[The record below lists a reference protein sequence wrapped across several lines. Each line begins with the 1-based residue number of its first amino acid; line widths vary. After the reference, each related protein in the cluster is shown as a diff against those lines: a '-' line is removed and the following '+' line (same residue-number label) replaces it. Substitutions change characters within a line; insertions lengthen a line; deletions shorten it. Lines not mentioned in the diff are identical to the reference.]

1 MKYRHSYHAG
11 NFADTMKHLVLLEL
25 LHALL
30 RKPGKFVFIETHAGR
45 GEYPIVRREM
55 RATAEYRAGIGR
67 LLVNRERLDGPI
79 RDYVELVLRLGGSPQ
94 SGRLQRY
101 PGSPLLA
108 AALLRPTDRAVL
120 LELEP
125 GERRALER
133 ALESHRNV
141 GVRGEDGYAALRGLL
156 PPPERRGLVLID
168 PPYEQ
173 QASEFERVHAALLDS
188 HRRWAS
194 GIYAVWYPIKER
206 APVARFHARLAD
218 SGVRRILYAELSL
231 FAEDSRVA
239 LNGSGVLI
247 INPPWKLDSSLRAL
261 LPALQRALG
270 GGSGSDARCAWLV
283 PE

>member
-25 LHALL
+25 LQALL
-30 RKPGKFVFIETHAGR
+30 RKPGGFVFIETHAGR
-45 GEYPIVRREM
+45 GEYPMASREM
-55 RATAEYRAGIGR
+55 RATAEYRAGIGK
-67 LLVNRERLDGPI
+67 LLENRAGLHGRI
-79 RDYVELVLRLGGSPQ
+79 RDYLELVLRLGGDSG
-94 SGRLQRY
+94 SGRLQCY

-108 AALLRPTDRAVL
+108 AALLRPSDRAVL

-125 GERRALER
+125 AERRALER
-133 ALESHRNV
+133 ALENHRNV
-141 GVRGEDGYAALRGLL
+141 SVRGEDGYLALHGLV

-173 QASEFERVHAALLDS
+173 QEDEFERVYAALLDS
-188 HRRWAS
+188 HRRWAT

-218 SGVRRILYAELSL
+218 CGVRRILYAELSL
-231 FAEDSRVA
+231 FPEDSRVA
-239 LNGSGVLI
+239 LNGSGMLI
-247 INPPWKLDSSLRAL
+247 INPPWKLDSSLREL
-261 LPALQRALG
+261 LPALRGALG
-270 GGSGSDARCAWLV
+270 GSGRNGVRCEWLV

>member
-25 LHALL
+25 LQALL
-30 RKPGKFVFIETHAGR
+30 RKPGEFVFIETHAGR
-45 GEYPIVRREM
+45 GQYPIASREM

-67 LLVNRERLDGPI
+67 LLENRERLDGSI
-79 RDYVELVLRLGGSPQ
+79 RDYVELVLRLGGDPQ

-125 GERRALER
+125 AERRALER

-141 GVRGEDGYAALRGLL
+141 SVRGEDGYAALRGLL

-173 QASEFERVHAALLDS
+173 QANEFERVHATLLDS
-188 HRRWAS
+188 HRRWAT

-206 APVARFHARLAD
+206 APVARFHTRLAD

-239 LNGSGVLI
+239 LNGSGMLI

-270 GGSGSDARCAWLV
+270 GSSDSDARCAWLV